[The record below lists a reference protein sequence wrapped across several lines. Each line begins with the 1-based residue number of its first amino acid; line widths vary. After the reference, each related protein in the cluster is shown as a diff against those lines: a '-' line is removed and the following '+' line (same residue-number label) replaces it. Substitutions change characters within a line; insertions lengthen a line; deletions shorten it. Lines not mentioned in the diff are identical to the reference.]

1 MRSGSKNRGG
11 IGLLLAALIG
21 FAGLPALAQAP
32 AGGTSVEWIKKLGGL
47 ATEPELDLAELKK
60 RAAERIK
67 ARVEPIPNKRPPMAP
82 ELNKLP
88 HLVAEILFDED
99 AAVVRPDSY
108 RTLGRIA
115 DTLTHPSMLGYKFL
129 IVGHTASGG
138 RRDFNLT
145 LSQRRADVIR
155 DVLVNTF
162 KVSSKRLVTLGLG
175 EEQLLD
181 RAKPG
186 SPVNQQTQIATIG
199 SSIEA
204 NSPPVAPAAAVPAKA
219 GTHKPKR

>member
-1 MRSGSKNRGG
+1 MRSGDNSRRG
-11 IGLLLAALIG
+11 IGWVVAALIG
-21 FAGLPALAQAP
+21 LATLPALAQAP
-32 AGGTSVEWIKKLGGL
+32 APAGGTSEEWIKRLGGL

-60 RAAERIK
+60 QAAERIK

-88 HLVAEILFDED
+88 HFLAEILFDVD

-108 RTLGRIA
+108 RALGRIA
-115 DTLTHPSMLGYKFL
+115 DTLTHPSMLGHKFL
-129 IVGHTASGG
+129 IIGHTASGG

-155 DVLVNTF
+155 EVLVNTF
-162 KVSSKRLVTLGLG
+162 KVSPKRLVTLGLG
-175 EEQLLD
+175 EEQLAD

-186 SPVNQQTQIATIG
+186 APVNQHTQIATVG
-199 SSIEA
+199 TIEVNA
-204 NSPPVAPAAAVPAKA
+204 PPAAVAPAKA
-219 GTHKPKR
+219 GATKQKKR